1 MAFFDFL
8 KRKKEA
14 APDAVSA
21 AINNTSLPESNDT
34 AASTPS
40 IKGIESI
47 YLFLQADYETRGY
60 NDAFVSPDESYKND
74 NIKLLIQDYEI
85 LLQQVTTYYEDMQQD
100 LDFHIIT
107 RSRAGLV
114 DLIEELKTKKGK
126 VAEHIEKV
134 SLMKQDIKNNT
145 GMSQRIV
152 LSYGRGFLRGLS
164 ALTKSN
170 ILNKDL

>member
-8 KRKKEA
+8 KRKREA
-14 APDAVSA
+14 APEANSA
-21 AINNTSLPESNDT
+21 AINNTSVPENNGT
-34 AASTPS
+34 PASIPPV
-40 IKGIESI
+40 KGIESI
-47 YLFLQADYETRGY
+47 YLFLQADYEMRGY

-74 NIKLLIQDYEI
+74 NIKLLVQDYEI
-85 LLQQVTTYYEDMQQD
+85 LLQQVTTYYEDMQKD
-100 LDFHIIT
+100 LDFHIAT

-114 DLIEELKTKKGK
+114 DLIEELKTRKEK
-126 VAEHIEKV
+126 VAEHMEKV
-134 SLMKQDIKNNT
+134 KAMKDDVRNNT
-145 GMSQRIV
+145 GMSQRII